1 MIEVLAALS
10 LSAAAGV
17 RIALPLLL
25 IGLLYSDNLWAN
37 VPILSQ
43 FSPQLVLGVLVSWS
57 LIELLISKEPVGQR
71 FLQII
76 QLFFSPIVGAI
87 AGITVAVTAELEPW
101 LTGVLGIVGG
111 LLALVLQLVQVG
123 WFYRLQRMPLW
134 AIFLQDFLCVSLVLF
149 ALDAPRQGGLIALL
163 LLWLA
168 IRSSKE
174 WQRWY
179 QAQAGENHDSQ
190 GKTASSRA
198 HPRQG
203 KQDPD

>member
-10 LSAAAGV
+10 LSAAAGM

-25 IGLLYSDNLWAN
+25 IGLLYSDGLWTN
-37 VPILSQ
+37 VPILSN
-43 FSPQLVLGVLVSWS
+43 FSPQVVLGVLVSWS
-57 LIELLISKEPVGQR
+57 LVELLISKEPVGQR
-71 FLQII
+71 FLQIL
-76 QLFFSPIVGAI
+76 QLVCSPVVGAI
-87 AGITVAVTAELEPW
+87 AGITVAVTANLGGW
-101 LTGVLGIVGG
+101 QTWVLGVVCG

-123 WFYRLQRMPLW
+123 WFYRLRRMPVW
-134 AIFLQDFLCVSLVLF
+134 VIFLQDFLCVLLVLF

-179 QAQAGENHDSQ
+179 EQQT
-190 GKTASSRA
+190 GKGNYPERELASRRRD
-198 HPRQG
+198 PRRG